1 MSPGSPAA
9 AIDSLMTLVD
19 VFMTIGENE
28 VNQDGAWW
36 DWIAGS
42 SDGRP
47 AR

>member
-1 MSPGSPAA
+1 
-9 AIDSLMTLVD
+9 MTLVD
-19 VFMTIGENE
+19 VLTTIGENQ